1 MKKVSLLADRIREAL
16 AGQKKL
22 EEKAMFRGICFMVN
36 EKMCIC
42 VNQDELMCRVGPEE
56 YETALEKNGV
66 RPMIHNGKTMK
77 GFVFVSEEGYK
88 GKNNFD
94 YWVNTSLAFN
104 KDAKASK
111 KKTSSIS
118 KSTPKKKARSGTKS
132 GGKG

>member
-1 MKKVSLLADRIREAL
+1 MSTDSLLTGRIREAL

-22 EEKAMFRGICFMVN
+22 EEKTMFRGICFMVN

-42 VNQDELMCRVGPEE
+42 VNHEELMCRIGPKE

-88 GKNNFD
+88 GKKNFD
-94 YWVNTSLAFN
+94 YWVNACLAFN
-104 KDAKASK
+104 KEARASK
-111 KKTSSIS
+111 KKTKQTG
-118 KSTPKKKARSGTKS
+118 KSRNDPTAADRH
-132 GGKG
+132 